1 MKNMNTSQPMEQAPH
16 DTNHTK
22 PRGGIKSLY
31 SPYAFVQHRH
41 ELEQEAKRLNT
52 LPAAEHNTKIITQ
65 WRKQRIFLIS
75 ERLKELNR
83 RRQ

>member
-1 MKNMNTSQPMEQAPH
+1 MKNMNTSQHTEQALH
-16 DTNHTK
+16 DINRAK
-22 PRGGIKSLY
+22 PRGAIKSLY

-52 LPAAEHNTKIITQ
+52 LPAAELNTKIIAQ
-65 WRKQRIFLIS
+65 WRRQRIFLIS